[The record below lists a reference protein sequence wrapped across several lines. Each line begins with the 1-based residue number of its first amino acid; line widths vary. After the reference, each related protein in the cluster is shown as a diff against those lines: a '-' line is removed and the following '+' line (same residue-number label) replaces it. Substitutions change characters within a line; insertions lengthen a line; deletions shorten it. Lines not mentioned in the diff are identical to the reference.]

1 MEKTEKKIILIGD
14 GRVGK
19 TSLINKYI
27 NNNFNEE
34 EKITITSSY
43 IEKIQIYDSKKYK
56 FSIWDTAGQE
66 KFNSITP
73 IYYRDAKGVLLVYDI
88 TNLNSFSRVKK
99 WREELKT
106 FNNDAIII
114 ICGNKCDFLNDKN
127 NLNKEYVDNN
137 FAKKFA
143 NDNNIDIFF
152 TSAKNGDNV
161 IEVFENL
168 MNKVFEK
175 FVKNFNSQKNN
186 NNNNFNNGRNIV
198 IYNEEE
204 KEDND
209 CNC

>member
-1 MEKTEKKIILIGD
+1 MLKTPLKLILIGD

-19 TSLINKYI
+19 TSIINKYI
-27 NNNFNEE
+27 NNKFNEGE
-34 EKITITSSY
+34 EITISSSY
-43 IEKIQIYDSKKYK
+43 IEKIQIFNSKKYK

-106 FNNDAIII
+106 FNNNAIIVI
-114 ICGNKCDFLNDKN
+114 AGNKCDFLNDKN
-127 NLNKEYVDNN
+127 NINKEFVDIDI
-137 FAKKFA
+137 AKKYA
-143 NDNNIDIFF
+143 NDNNIELFF
-152 TSAKNGDNV
+152 TSAKNGDNI

-168 MNKVFEK
+168 MEKVFNK
-175 FVKNFNSQKNN
+175 FVKNYVPNN
-186 NNNNFNNGRNIV
+186 KKESNERNI
-198 IYNEEE
+198 IIKNEEE
-204 KEDND
+204 NEENSD

>member
-1 MEKTEKKIILIGD
+1 MLKTPLKLILIGD

-19 TSLINKYI
+19 TSIINKYI
-27 NNNFNEE
+27 NNKFNEGE
-34 EKITITSSY
+34 EITVSSSY
-43 IEKIQIYDSKKYK
+43 IEKIQIINSKKYK

-106 FNNDAIII
+106 FNNNAIIVI
-114 ICGNKCDFLNDKN
+114 AGNKCDFLNDKN
-127 NLNKEYVDNN
+127 NINKEFVDIDI
-137 FAKKFA
+137 AKKYA
-143 NDNNIDIFF
+143 NDNNIELFF
-152 TSAKNGDNV
+152 TSAKNGDNI

-168 MNKVFEK
+168 MEKVFNK
-175 FVKNFNSQKNN
+175 FVKNYVPNN
-186 NNNNFNNGRNIV
+186 KKESNERNI
-198 IYNEEE
+198 IIKNEEE
-204 KEDND
+204 NEENSD

>member
-1 MEKTEKKIILIGD
+1 MLKTPWKLILIGD

-19 TSLINKYI
+19 TSIINKYI
-27 NNNFNEE
+27 NNKFNEGE
-34 EKITITSSY
+34 EITVSSSY
-43 IEKIQIYDSKKYK
+43 IEKIQIFNSKKYK

-106 FNNDAIII
+106 FNNNAIIVI
-114 ICGNKCDFLNDKN
+114 AGNKCDFLNDKN
-127 NLNKEYVDNN
+127 NINKEFVDINI
-137 FAKKFA
+137 AKKYA
-143 NDNNIDIFF
+143 NDNNIELFF
-152 TSAKNGDNV
+152 TSAKNGDNI

-168 MNKVFEK
+168 MEKVFNK
-175 FVKNFNSQKNN
+175 FVKNSIPDHKKNYN
-186 NNNNFNNGRNIV
+186 ERNIV
-198 IYNEEE
+198 INNEEE
-204 KEDND
+204 NEENTD

>member
-1 MEKTEKKIILIGD
+1 MLKTPLKLILIGD

-19 TSLINKYI
+19 TSIINKYI
-27 NNNFNEE
+27 NNKFNEGE
-34 EKITITSSY
+34 EITVSSSY
-43 IEKIQIYDSKKYK
+43 IEKIQIFNSKKYK

-106 FNNDAIII
+106 FNNNAIIVI
-114 ICGNKCDFLNDKN
+114 AGNKCDFLNDKN
-127 NLNKEYVDNN
+127 NINKEFVDIDI
-137 FAKKFA
+137 AKKYA
-143 NDNNIDIFF
+143 NDNNIELFF
-152 TSAKNGDNV
+152 TSAKNGDNI

-168 MNKVFEK
+168 MEKVFNK
-175 FVKNFNSQKNN
+175 FVKNYVPNN
-186 NNNNFNNGRNIV
+186 NKDSNERNIV
-198 IYNEEE
+198 IKNEEE
-204 KEDND
+204 NEENTD

>member
-1 MEKTEKKIILIGD
+1 MLKTPLKLILIGD

-19 TSLINKYI
+19 TSIINKYI
-27 NNNFNEE
+27 NNKFNEGE
-34 EKITITSSY
+34 EITVSSSY
-43 IEKIQIYDSKKYK
+43 IEKIQIFNSKKYK

-106 FNNDAIII
+106 FNNNAIIVI
-114 ICGNKCDFLNDKN
+114 AGNKCDFLNDKN
-127 NLNKEYVDNN
+127 NINKEFVDIDI
-137 FAKKFA
+137 AKKYA
-143 NDNNIDIFF
+143 NDNNIELFF
-152 TSAKNGDNV
+152 TSAKNGDNI

-168 MNKVFEK
+168 MEKVFNK
-175 FVKNFNSQKNN
+175 FVKNYVPNN
-186 NNNNFNNGRNIV
+186 KKESNERNI
-198 IYNEEE
+198 IIKNEEE
-204 KEDND
+204 NKENSD

>member
-1 MEKTEKKIILIGD
+1 MLKTPLKLILIGD

-19 TSLINKYI
+19 TSIINKYI
-27 NNNFNEE
+27 NNKFNEGE
-34 EKITITSSY
+34 EITVSSSY
-43 IEKIQIYDSKKYK
+43 IEKIQIFNSKKYK

-106 FNNDAIII
+106 FNNNAIIVI
-114 ICGNKCDFLNDKN
+114 AGNKCDFLNDKN
-127 NLNKEYVDNN
+127 NINKEFVDIDI
-137 FAKKFA
+137 AKKYA
-143 NDNNIDIFF
+143 NDNNIELFF
-152 TSAKNGDNV
+152 TSAKNGDNI

-168 MNKVFEK
+168 MEKVFNK
-175 FVKNFNSQKNN
+175 FVKNYVPNN
-186 NNNNFNNGRNIV
+186 NKDSNERNIV
-198 IYNEEE
+198 INNEEE
-204 KEDND
+204 NEENTD

>member
-1 MEKTEKKIILIGD
+1 MLKTPLKLILIGD

-19 TSLINKYI
+19 TSIINKYI
-27 NNNFNEE
+27 NNKFNEGE
-34 EKITITSSY
+34 EITVSSSY
-43 IEKIQIYDSKKYK
+43 IEKIQIFNSKKYK

-106 FNNDAIII
+106 FNNNAIIVI
-114 ICGNKCDFLNDKN
+114 VGNKCDFLNDKN
-127 NLNKEYVDNN
+127 NINKEFVDIDI
-137 FAKKFA
+137 AKKYA
-143 NDNNIDIFF
+143 NDNNIELFF
-152 TSAKNGDNV
+152 TSAKNGDNI

-168 MNKVFEK
+168 MEKVFNK
-175 FVKNFNSQKNN
+175 FVKNNVPNN
-186 NNNNFNNGRNIV
+186 NKDSNERNIV
-198 IYNEEE
+198 IRNEEE
-204 KEDND
+204 NEENTD

>member
-1 MEKTEKKIILIGD
+1 MLKTPLKLILIGD

-19 TSLINKYI
+19 TSIINKYI
-27 NNNFNEE
+27 NNKFNEGE
-34 EKITITSSY
+34 EITVSSSY
-43 IEKIQIYDSKKYK
+43 IEKIQIFNSKKYK

-127 NLNKEYVDNN
+127 NINKEFVDIDI
-137 FAKKFA
+137 AKKYA
-143 NDNNIDIFF
+143 NDNNIELFF
-152 TSAKNGDNV
+152 TSAKNGDNI

-168 MNKVFEK
+168 MEKVFNK
-175 FVKNFNSQKNN
+175 FVKNYVPNN
-186 NNNNFNNGRNIV
+186 NKDSNERNI
-198 IYNEEE
+198 IIKNEEE
-204 KEDND
+204 NEENTD

>member
-1 MEKTEKKIILIGD
+1 MLKTPLKLILIGD

-19 TSLINKYI
+19 TSIINKYI
-27 NNNFNEE
+27 NNKFNEGE
-34 EKITITSSY
+34 EITVSSSY
-43 IEKIQIYDSKKYK
+43 IEKIQIFNSKKYK

-106 FNNDAIII
+106 FNNNAIIVI
-114 ICGNKCDFLNDKN
+114 AGNKCDFLNDKN
-127 NLNKEYVDNN
+127 NINKEFVDIDI
-137 FAKKFA
+137 AKKYA
-143 NDNNIDIFF
+143 NDNNIELFF
-152 TSAKNGDNV
+152 TSAKNGDNI

-168 MNKVFEK
+168 MEKVFNK
-175 FVKNFNSQKNN
+175 FVKNYVPNN
-186 NNNNFNNGRNIV
+186 KKESNERNI
-198 IYNEEE
+198 IIKNEEE
-204 KEDND
+204 NEENSD

>member
-1 MEKTEKKIILIGD
+1 MLKTPLKLILIGD

-19 TSLINKYI
+19 TSIINKYI
-27 NNNFNEE
+27 NNKFNEGE
-34 EKITITSSY
+34 EITVSSSY
-43 IEKIQIYDSKKYK
+43 IEKIQIFNSKKYK

-106 FNNDAIII
+106 FNNNAIIVI
-114 ICGNKCDFLNDKN
+114 AGNKCDFLNDKN
-127 NLNKEYVDNN
+127 NINKEFVDIDI
-137 FAKKFA
+137 AKKYA
-143 NDNNIDIFF
+143 NDNNIELFF
-152 TSAKNGDNV
+152 TSAKNGDNI

-168 MNKVFEK
+168 MEKVFNK
-175 FVKNFNSQKNN
+175 FVKNYVPNN
-186 NNNNFNNGRNIV
+186 NKDSNERNIV
-198 IYNEEE
+198 IRNEEE
-204 KEDND
+204 NEENTD

>member
-1 MEKTEKKIILIGD
+1 MLKTPLKLILIGD

-19 TSLINKYI
+19 TSIINKYI
-27 NNNFNEE
+27 NNKFNEGE
-34 EKITITSSY
+34 EITVSSSY
-43 IEKIQIYDSKKYK
+43 IEKIQIFNSKKYK

-106 FNNDAIII
+106 FNNNAIIVI
-114 ICGNKCDFLNDKN
+114 AGNKCDFLNDKN
-127 NLNKEYVDNN
+127 NINKEFVDIDI
-137 FAKKFA
+137 AKKYA
-143 NDNNIDIFF
+143 NDNNIELFF
-152 TSAKNGDNV
+152 TSAKNGDNI

-168 MNKVFEK
+168 MEKVFKK
-175 FVKNFNSQKNN
+175 FVKNNVPNN
-186 NNNNFNNGRNIV
+186 KKESNERNI
-198 IYNEEE
+198 IIKNEEE
-204 KEDND
+204 NEENSD

>member
-1 MEKTEKKIILIGD
+1 MLKTPLKLILIGD

-19 TSLINKYI
+19 TSIINKYI
-27 NNNFNEE
+27 NNKFNEGE
-34 EKITITSSY
+34 EITVSSSY
-43 IEKIQIYDSKKYK
+43 IEKIQIFNSKKYK

-106 FNNDAIII
+106 FNNNAIIVI
-114 ICGNKCDFLNDKN
+114 AGNKCDFLNDKN
-127 NLNKEYVDNN
+127 NINKEFVDIDI
-137 FAKKFA
+137 AKKYA
-143 NDNNIDIFF
+143 NDNNIELFF
-152 TSAKNGDNV
+152 TSAKNGDNI

-168 MNKVFEK
+168 MEKVFNK
-175 FVKNFNSQKNN
+175 FVKNYVPNIKKESNE
-186 NNNNFNNGRNIV
+186 RNI
-198 IYNEEE
+198 IIKNEEE
-204 KEDND
+204 NEENSD

>member
-1 MEKTEKKIILIGD
+1 MLKTPLKLILIGD

-19 TSLINKYI
+19 TSIINKYI
-27 NNNFNEE
+27 NNKFNEGE
-34 EKITITSSY
+34 EITVSSSY
-43 IEKIQIYDSKKYK
+43 IEKTQIFNSKKYK

-106 FNNDAIII
+106 FNNNAIIVI
-114 ICGNKCDFLNDKN
+114 AGNKCDFLNDKN
-127 NLNKEYVDNN
+127 NINKEFVDIDI
-137 FAKKFA
+137 AKKYA
-143 NDNNIDIFF
+143 NDNNIELFF
-152 TSAKNGDNV
+152 TSAKNGDNI

-168 MNKVFEK
+168 MEKVFNK
-175 FVKNFNSQKNN
+175 FVKNYVPNN
-186 NNNNFNNGRNIV
+186 NKDSNERNIV
-198 IYNEEE
+198 IKNEEE
-204 KEDND
+204 NEENTD

>member
-1 MEKTEKKIILIGD
+1 MLKTPLKLILIGD

-19 TSLINKYI
+19 TSIINKYI
-27 NNNFNEE
+27 NNKFNEGE
-34 EKITITSSY
+34 EITVSSSY
-43 IEKIQIYDSKKYK
+43 IEKIQIFNSKKYK

-106 FNNDAIII
+106 FNNNAIIVI
-114 ICGNKCDFLNDKN
+114 AGNKCDFLNDKN
-127 NLNKEYVDNN
+127 NINKEFVEIDI
-137 FAKKFA
+137 AKKYA
-143 NDNNIDIFF
+143 NDNNIELFF
-152 TSAKNGDNV
+152 TSAKNGDNI

-168 MNKVFEK
+168 MEKVFNK
-175 FVKNFNSQKNN
+175 FVKNYVQNN
-186 NNNNFNNGRNIV
+186 KKESNKRNI
-198 IYNEEE
+198 IIKNEEE
-204 KEDND
+204 NEENSD